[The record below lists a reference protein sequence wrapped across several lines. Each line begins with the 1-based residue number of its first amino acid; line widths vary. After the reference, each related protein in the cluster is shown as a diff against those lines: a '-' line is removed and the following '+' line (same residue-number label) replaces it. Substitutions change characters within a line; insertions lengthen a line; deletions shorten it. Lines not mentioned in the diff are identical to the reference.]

1 MSALIGRLKDFV
13 RLDQADQ
20 QRTSPSLLLAET
32 VDMLR
37 PQIPERIVVE
47 LDLGELPQI

>member
-20 QRTSPSLLLAET
+20 QRNQPESLACGDGRYAAPSDT
-32 VDMLR
+32 R
-37 PQIPERIVVE
+37 THCC
-47 LDLGELPQI
+47 